1 MTFDRWINHY
11 YRLPRNPCHGYRDSA
26 TPNALNPHSHAAMRD
41 VGSPCSRHA
50 GSGMETRT
58 SETQDKAAWTVAESV
73 READIDHGAWSS
85 HRGNPRAYPP
95 ARRSERDG
103 IPRAPHRPARFGRS
117 ALGPVHAACQRRRPA
132 PSCGSPVCRMCGDHT
147 GPRPEQ
153 HHRQPKRAGRPETPW
168 IEGVIRPL
176 PGAYPGGETFMRAR
190 IPRGRAAWSQ
200 SI

>member
-1 MTFDRWINHY
+1 
-11 YRLPRNPCHGYRDSA
+11 
-26 TPNALNPHSHAAMRD
+26 MRD

-85 HRGNPRAYPP
+85 RRGNPRAYPP

-117 ALGPVHAACQRRRPA
+117 APGPVHAACQRRQPA
-132 PSCGSPVCRMCGDHT
+132 PSCGSPVCRMRGDHT

-153 HHRQPKRAGRPETPW
+153 YHRQPERAGRPGAPGR
-168 IEGVIRPL
+168 EGVIRPL
-176 PGAYPGGETFMRAR
+176 PCTCPGGEAFHEGQNPSREGGLISEHLKRSDVVSNQYGAAGQAPPGPAADR
-190 IPRGRAAWSQ
+190 QVAGR
-200 SI
+200 